1 METCGESR
9 DFCLFMSVCPGAPLG
24 PRGRRG
30 VLRWPLRAGPV
41 RRPARPPRARAA
53 RAARGGRRQR
63 LHRPAHAGAHE
74 ASGGVRIRHDLG
86 RQLLQATKLATEAHD
101 LALAGSYVAAAKSR
115 AAMEELVINAS
126 GLNPHDVR
134 TTEGYDRIN
143 DLMQTFFDLNE
154 TKDMLHIPRESKF
167 TSFSKEVHD
176 ALMSDIMRSQ
186 QHNVEKMLLAGIRV
200 LLYQGQFD
208 WKDGVVANEA
218 WIRSMQWPGIAG
230 YLQAERMIWRRAV
243 DGNVAG
249 YWRRFKN
256 LEQVVVLGAGHM
268 VPMNQ
273 PLSALD
279 MIQRFVR
286 QRQPAERPAAAASRG
301 TVLV

>member
-1 METCGESR
+1 
-9 DFCLFMSVCPGAPLG
+9 
-24 PRGRRG
+24 
-30 VLRWPLRAGPV
+30 
-41 RRPARPPRARAA
+41 
-53 RAARGGRRQR
+53 
-63 LHRPAHAGAHE
+63 
-74 ASGGVRIRHDLG
+74 
-86 RQLLQATKLATEAHD
+86 
-101 LALAGSYVAAAKSR
+101 
-115 AAMEELVINAS
+115 
-126 GLNPHDVR
+126 
-134 TTEGYDRIN
+134 
-143 DLMQTFFDLNE
+143 
-154 TKDMLHIPRESKF
+154 
-167 TSFSKEVHD
+167 
-176 ALMSDIMRSQ
+176 
-186 QHNVEKMLLAGIRV
+186 
-200 LLYQGQFD
+200 
-208 WKDGVVANEA
+208 
-218 WIRSMQWPGIAG
+218 MQWPGIAG